1 MPEEPVEGALFIRN
15 YARPSVKL
23 KDSERARRRIL
34 QYFWDQSSQTR
45 NDFVKLVKSELG
57 VDYPYSVSDYWHE
70 KFWTTAQVVDFLS
83 SVTIMY
89 RLSNRREALLA
100 AMRRIFVEEN
110 LRYRLDDKGSVHFLV
125 DEQFERS
132 IAATLDGLGQAQ
144 FKAARHTLEQALE
157 IMSGANPSGKAL
169 IRGVFEAVESAFL
182 IRIQPV
188 PPNVNRLNDQN
199 VTNHFR
205 PILVARYTN
214 APDAN
219 DKIDRVLELLKA
231 WVKTAHPF
239 RHGASF
245 DQIHEAPFDY
255 AVLLADQGMAF
266 LRYIVAQ

>member
-15 YARPSVKL
+15 YAQPSVKL

-34 QYFWDQSSQTR
+34 QHFWDQSSQTR
-45 NDFVKLVKSELG
+45 NEFVKLVKSELG
-57 VDYPYSVSDYWHE
+57 VDYPYSVSDYWHD

-83 SVTIMY
+83 SVTIVY

-110 LRYRLDDKGSVHFLV
+110 LRYRLDDRGGVHFLV

-157 IMSGANPSGKAL
+157 IMSGANPSGKSL

-182 IRIQPV
+182 VRIQPA
-188 PPNVNRLNDQN
+188 NANRLNDQSIN
-199 VTNHFR
+199 NHLR
-205 PILVARYTN
+205 PILVTRYAN

-231 WVKTAHPF
+231 WVRTAHPF
-239 RHGASF
+239 RHGVPF

-255 AVLLADQGMAF
+255 AILLADQGMAF
-266 LRYIVAQ
+266 LRHIVAP